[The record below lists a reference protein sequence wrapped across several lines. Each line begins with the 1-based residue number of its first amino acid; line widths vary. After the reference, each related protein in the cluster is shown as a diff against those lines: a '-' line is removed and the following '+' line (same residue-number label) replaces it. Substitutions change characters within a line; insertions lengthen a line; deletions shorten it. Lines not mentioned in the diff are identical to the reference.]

1 MQVVK
6 LEFLMDLM
14 LDIQKAKKT
23 SLFRSMMLMTIHTLA
38 DTVMVIIKTIPIIG
52 YLATLKVI

>member
-14 LDIQKAKKT
+14 LDIQKAKKI
-23 SLFRSMMLMTIHTLA
+23 SLFRSMMLMTIHTLV